1 VYVPAHNVTAS
12 PIVIDFEGRTIGGGE
27 WGVVDQTDDALETAL
42 DSGWLVLAPKL
53 DPKAKDLHPAA
64 VDAVDLA
71 ALLEDRR
78 AAVADLPAGK
88 VRALAA
94 DASLVDEVDE
104 LDDLRLAFVRRMVVR
119 RADIELPADPKPATG
134 TAKKAAA
141 PSGGPDQ

>member
-1 VYVPAHNVTAS
+1 MYVPAHNVTDS
-12 PIVIDFEGRTIGGGE
+12 PVVIDFEGRILGGGE
-27 WGVVDQTDDALETAL
+27 WGVVDRTDDHAEAAV
-42 DSGWLVLAPKL
+42 DDRRLVLAPNL

-94 DASLVDEVDE
+94 DASLVDDVDE
-104 LDDLRLAFVRRMVVR
+104 LDDLRLAFVRRMVTR
-119 RADIELPADPKPATG
+119 RADIELPASPKPAAG
-134 TAKKAAA
+134 TVKKAAA
-141 PSGGPDQ
+141 SGGTDQ